1 MLINLNDDE
10 EPSEQDQAQIQIQQ
24 ESLVF
29 ENELLS
35 ERERNVKQIEV
46 DVIDINKIMSEIS
59 TLVNGKREIKALII
73 IFINTN

>member
-1 MLINLNDDE
+1 LLINLEDDE
-10 EPSEQDQAQIQIQQ
+10 EQSQQDQMQVQIQQ
-24 ESLVF
+24 ESLTF

-59 TLVNGKREIKALII
+59 TLVNGKARD
-73 IFINTN
+73 